1 MLVRAVEQ
9 RHKQIARLRIA
20 PEPTTD
26 PARAVLDLAKASARR
41 ASRRAAERGESMRG
55 ARRKPKRSKDHDVMW
70 SDDDDDERVD
80 MYGDGSEEE
89 EYEGLGSS
97 PRKAKRKSGE
107 DKAEEDYRAD
117 GFVVPD
123 ESDDEADGGWTSEAR
138 AWWQ

>member
-1 MLVRAVEQ
+1 
-9 RHKQIARLRIA
+9 
-20 PEPTTD
+20 
-26 PARAVLDLAKASARR
+26 
-41 ASRRAAERGESMRG
+41 MRG

-107 DKAEEDYRAD
+107 ETRPRRTIARH
-117 GFVVPD
+117 GFVVP
-123 ESDDEADGGWTSEAR
+123 R
-138 AWWQ
+138 